1 MIPYPSHATSQQHR
15 EKKRKLLA
23 SYFVFF
29 ASPGCKLFCA
39 NDPLFLLLLKK
50 KGNYFALIILKIT
63 AISSKT
69 ITWLIL
75 LLENSFN

>member
-29 ASPGCKLFCA
+29 ASPVACA
-39 NDPLFLLLLKK
+39 DHFEDHSNIKQN
-50 KGNYFALIILKIT
+50 NYLVDIVA
-63 AISSKT
+63 
-69 ITWLIL
+69 
-75 LLENSFN
+75 